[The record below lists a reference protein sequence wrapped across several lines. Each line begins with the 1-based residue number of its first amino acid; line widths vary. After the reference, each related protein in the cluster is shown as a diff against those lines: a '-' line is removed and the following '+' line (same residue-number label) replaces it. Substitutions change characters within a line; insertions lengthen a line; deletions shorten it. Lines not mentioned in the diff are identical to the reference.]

1 MNGEIVSV
9 QNPRV
14 KSWAGLLEKKG
25 RNEQHR
31 YLLEGV
37 HLVKEALL
45 ADVPLETLLYS
56 LERGIPAELTP
67 WKDDR
72 RWIAVSE
79 PVLAKCCSTKT
90 PQAVVA
96 VAHMVEPVA
105 DSLLSAP
112 WVLVAD
118 GVQDPGNIGTMIR
131 SAAAVGVDAVILG
144 PGCADLYAP
153 KTVRATM
160 GALFQ
165 VPVLQLTK
173 TSELVH
179 LLQQVRS
186 SGTQVLVA
194 ALEGGATMYDV
205 DWRERSWLVVGNEGS
220 GVSPE
225 IVAVASQNVYIP
237 MSGQTESLNVAM
249 AATVLLYEAYR
260 QRRSL

>member
-14 KSWAGLLEKKG
+14 KVWAGLLEKKG
-25 RNEQHR
+25 RSEQQC

-45 ADVPLETLLYS
+45 SDVPMETILYS
-56 LERGIPAELTP
+56 LERGIPAELAP
-67 WKDDR
+67 WKDDC
-72 RWIAVSE
+72 RWVAVSE
-79 PVLAKCCSTKT
+79 PVLAKCSSTKT

-96 VAHMVEPVA
+96 VAQMVAPFA

-112 WVLVAD
+112 LVLVAD

-131 SAAAVGVDAVILG
+131 SAVAVGVDAVILG
-144 PGCADLYAP
+144 AGCADLYAP

-165 VPVLQLTK
+165 VPVLQVTQ

-179 LLQQVRS
+179 LLQQVRA
-186 SGTQVLVA
+186 SGTRVLVA
-194 ALEGGATMYDV
+194 ALDGGATMYEV
-205 DWRERSWLVVGNEGS
+205 NWRERTWLVVGNEGS

-225 IVAVASQNVYIP
+225 IAAEASQNVYIP

-260 QRRSL
+260 QRR